1 MSEAYIVAFAR
12 SAVVKGKP
20 TGQFAYDPAEDI
32 AAQVLQGLIQKLG
45 PHFDPQLIDDLIV
58 GCSMPENRQ
67 GGNIARKLGLGAG
80 LPYEV
85 PAETINRFCAS
96 SLQAL
101 AHASQAIQAGQ
112 ADLIIA
118 GGLEFQST
126 TPYASLEAHNNYA
139 LESQGCHLSD
149 WMGLTAERVAEDYQI
164 SREDQDQFSVDSH
177 HKAHRAQAA
186 GKFDAEIIPVKAHT
200 AQARQSQLVQAD
212 DGIRPDTNLDQVSR
226 LKPIFKRGGTVTA
239 ASSSQISD
247 GASFLALVSKS
258 MLDQLQLKPL
268 AIFKGYQVAGVDP
281 AVMGIGPVPAIQK
294 LLTRQQISLDQ
305 VDLIELNEAFAAQT
319 LAVIKALDL
328 DIDKVNPNG
337 GAIALGHANGATGAV
352 LSCKLLN
359 EMARQPESR
368 YGLVSMCIGGGMG
381 AAALFESL
389 Y

>member
-20 TGQFAYDPAEDI
+20 SGKFAYDPAEDI
-32 AAQVLQGLIQKLG
+32 AGQVLQGLIKKLG
-45 PHFDPQLIDDLIV
+45 PKFDPYLIDDLIV
-58 GCSMPENRQ
+58 GCSMPENLQ
-67 GGNIARKLGLGAG
+67 GGNIARKLGLRAG
-80 LPYEV
+80 LPVQV

-112 ADLIIA
+112 ADFILA

-126 TPYASLEAHNNYA
+126 TPYASLEAHNNYS
-139 LESQGCHLSD
+139 LESAGCHLSD
-149 WMGLTAERVAEDYQI
+149 WMGLTAERLAEDYGI
-164 SREDQDQFSVDSH
+164 SRQDQDQFAVDSH
-177 HKAHRAQAA
+177 HKAHKAQVE
-186 GKFDAEIIPVKAHT
+186 GKFEDEIVPVQAHT
-200 AQARQSQLVQAD
+200 AKAHQSQIVQAD

-226 LKPIFKRGGTVTA
+226 LKAIFKRGGTVTA

-247 GASFLALVSKS
+247 GASFLALVSES
-258 MLDQLQLKPL
+258 MLDKLQIQPL

-294 LLTRQQISLDQ
+294 LLKRQAISLDQ
-305 VDLIELNEAFAAQT
+305 IDLIELNEAFAAQA
-319 LAVIKALDL
+319 LAVIKALHL
-328 DIDKVNPNG
+328 DKERVNPNG

-352 LSCKLLN
+352 LSCKLLS
-359 EMARQPESR
+359 EMARRSQAR

-381 AAALFESL
+381 AAALFEHL
-389 Y
+389 N